1 MQCIESV
8 KLYSDKIDYEFIV
21 VDNCSKDNSKHSVL
35 TKHPDVKWLDSKENI
50 GFGRA
55 NNMGVKNASSNYIL
69 LLNSDIII
77 VNKAIEDCLEYLIH
91 NKIGVI
97 GPKLIYPNGDIQKS
111 TYGYI
116 GDFNEI
122 LKENLI
128 LDKLFTFS
136 EPQYRA
142 IMGAFMMMK
151 KETFDSVNGFDE
163 DFFMYCEEL
172 DLCKRIVK
180 SGESIYYHDSLKV
193 IHIHGA
199 SSNSNWV
206 LRQSLLSRSLLV
218 LKHKGVFTFYL
229 SQFIYISNF
238 ITNFIFMWF
247 IDEKYRGSQ
256 LNYFK
261 QYISIIGSILKIPF
275 NYKRTLNSN
284 DNYLKAT

>member
-136 EPQYRA
+136 KPQYRA